1 MIAYFVTMVATSI
14 AVGLLLTVRLG
25 RRLGLKLMYALAAL
39 PGVVLVQVGG
49 RLSWGSK
56 AGAAPAQGGP
66 TSS

>member
-1 MIAYFVTMVATSI
+1 MVAYFVTMVVTSI

-49 RLSWGSK
+49 HRGHC
-56 AGAAPAQGGP
+56 ACTGAREWR
-66 TSS
+66 